1 MARNLLGR
9 LFRFN
14 RRERWGLIF
23 LILGLGGL
31 YGLGGLFPPRG
42 RLHSTLPESLGK
54 TSYNIDAHEYRPI
67 ERSKKM
73 EVTAP
78 FDPNSINEQQWQA
91 MGISARTARTI
102 RNYLAKGGRFRK
114 AEDLRKIWGFRRS
127 DAERLIP
134 HVRIRE
140 ASDRSDQPRTPPSF
154 GLQPK
159 SVFRPRIP
167 LRVRLNTTDS
177 SHWEA
182 LPGIGPGYARRILRY
197 RERLGGFIRPEQ
209 VGETYQLPDS
219 VFQKILPYLEAS
231 GSEGVRQL
239 PINSIS
245 IDSLGRHPYCGYVKA
260 RLIVRYREQHGAYVR
275 LEDLLNIETLEESW
289 LSRIRPYL
297 RVQ

>member
-1 MARNLLGR
+1 
-9 LFRFN
+9 
-14 RRERWGLIF
+14 
-23 LILGLGGL
+23 
-31 YGLGGLFPPRG
+31 
-42 RLHSTLPESLGK
+42 
-54 TSYNIDAHEYRPI
+54 
-67 ERSKKM
+67 
-73 EVTAP
+73 
-78 FDPNSINEQQWQA
+78 

-134 HVRIRE
+134 YVRIRE
-140 ASDRSDQPRTPPSF
+140 AGDRSNEHRTPSSF
-154 GLQPK
+154 GHEPK
-159 SVFRPRIP
+159 SEFRPRRP
-167 LRVRLNTTDS
+167 LRVRLNNTDS
-177 SHWEA
+177 SDWEA

-231 GSEGVRQL
+231 GPEGVRQL
-239 PINSIS
+239 HINSIS
-245 IDSLGRHPYCGYVKA
+245 IDSLGRHPYCGYAKA

-275 LEDLLNIETLEESW
+275 LEDLLSIETLEEAW